1 MTTQHR
7 LIHATPQTIFSLLT
21 DFGGW
26 RMWNPKIAFAAM
38 DGACVPHHQGMLY
51 LRKLPWL
58 RWHLIVDEV
67 IDNERLVVSCH
78 AFGLCIQIKFMLNE
92 VLPLQLDT
100 AAHTKVSADL
110 KVVGRFASLVNPK
123 VLPLWRG
130 FIKSALQGLN
140 YAASEVCA
148 NQQT

>member
-7 LIHATPQTIFSLLT
+7 LIQATPHAVFSVLT

-26 RMWNPKIAFAAM
+26 RMWNPKIAFAAV

-58 RWHLIVDEV
+58 RWHLVVDEV
-67 IDNERLVVSCH
+67 VDDQRLVVSCH

-92 VLPLQLDT
+92 VLPTQSST
-100 AAHTKVSADL
+100 AAQTEVSAVL
-110 KVVGRFASLVNPK
+110 EVIGRFASLLNPS

-130 FIKSALQGLN
+130 FVRSALQGLD

-148 NQQT
+148 NQQY